1 MAADAPT
8 GSRSPATTAADAA
21 PRPGAAAAA
30 SGSGEASAALATPP
44 IPVSFRGTRLF
55 DVRGPIGTLSTTERA
70 AAIETR
76 LMLAA
81 GQRGAGPPAVRAQR
95 RTGVIEIFAGE
106 QFVMSVT
113 PADAAPLGRTAE
125 QRAADLVQVISG
137 ALEREF
143 VERSTAGLVRAAL
156 LSVLG
161 CLAAW
166 ATWLAIHFALRWLEG
181 LWRRRV
187 APAVPGE
194 TGSALRMF
202 SEQLGD
208 VLAALARGARV
219 LSGLVLVVFAVG
231 YALSLFPWTRDVAA
245 TLDTEIRATV
255 RGGLRAIVEY
265 LPNLFYIAVLAL
277 VFRVLVRFARL
288 FFERVASG
296 QLRIEGFH
304 AEWGAP
310 TFQIVRVLLVAF
322 AIAVI
327 FPYMPASDSRA
338 FQGVTVLLG
347 VVVSFGSAS
356 AVANLIGG
364 LVLTYMR
371 ALAVGDRVRIGDA
384 EGDIVGRDAFVVR
397 MRTVKNVEI
406 TIPNATV
413 LSGPIVNFSPATR
426 ESGVLL
432 YTRVTIGYDVPWR
445 QVHELLFEAARRTPR
460 VLAEPAPFVLQTAL
474 DDSYVHYELNVHI
487 REASLMSR
495 ILSDLHANVQD
506 VFAAAGVEIMSPV
519 YEAHRD
525 GGGSTVPRAGARTV
539 G

>member
-1 MAADAPT
+1 
-8 GSRSPATTAADAA
+8 
-21 PRPGAAAAA
+21 
-30 SGSGEASAALATPP
+30 
-44 IPVSFRGTRLF
+44 VF
-55 DVRGPIGTLSTTERA
+55 DIRGPIGTLTPVERA
-70 AAIETR
+70 AAIGAR
-76 LMLAA
+76 LIRAA
-81 GQRGAGPPAVRAQR
+81 GQRGGGPPVVRTQR
-95 RTGVIEIFAGE
+95 RTGSIEIFAGE

-113 PADAAPLGRTAE
+113 PADAEPLGRTVE
-125 QRAADLVQVISG
+125 QRAADLAELISA
-137 ALEREF
+137 ALAREF
-143 VERSTAGLVRAAL
+143 AERSAAGLLRAVV

-166 ATWLAIHFALRWLEG
+166 VTWLAIHFALRGLEG
-181 LWRRRV
+181 LWRRHV
-187 APAVPGE
+187 TPPAAEAAP
-194 TGSALRMF
+194 SALRVF

-208 VLAALARGARV
+208 VLAALARAVRWV
-219 LSGLVLVVFAVG
+219 TGLVLVVFAVG
-231 YALSLFPWTRDVAA
+231 YALSLFPWTRDAAA

-255 RGGLRAIVEY
+255 RAGLRGIVEY
-265 LPNLFYIAVLAL
+265 LPNLFYIAVLVL
-277 VFRVLVRFARL
+277 VFRMLVRFARL
-288 FFERVASG
+288 FFARIASG

-310 TFQIVRVLLVAF
+310 TFQIVRVLLIAF

-384 EGDIVGRDAFVVR
+384 EGDVVGRDAFVVR
-397 MRTVKNVEI
+397 IRTVKNVEI

-413 LSGPIVNFSPATR
+413 LSGPIVNYSPATR
-426 ESGVLL
+426 DRGLLL

-445 QVHELLFEAARRTPR
+445 QVHGLLLDAARRTPL
-460 VLAEPAPFVLQTAL
+460 VLQEPVPFVLQTAL
-474 DDSYVHYELNVHI
+474 DDSYVHYELNVHT
-487 REASLMSR
+487 REASQISR

-506 VFAAAGVEIMSPV
+506 AFAAAGVEIMSPI

-525 GGGSTVPRAGARTV
+525 GAASTVPRAGVRS
-539 G
+539 